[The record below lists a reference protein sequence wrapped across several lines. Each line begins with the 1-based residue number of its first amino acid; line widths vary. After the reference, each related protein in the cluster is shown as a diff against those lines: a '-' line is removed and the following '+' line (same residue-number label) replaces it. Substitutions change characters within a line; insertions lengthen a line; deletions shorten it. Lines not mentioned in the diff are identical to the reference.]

1 MRTTARLITVGLVA
15 ALAVSCNTQRV
26 RIAGQSMSPT
36 LKDGERVTIARGY
49 DKLERGDIV
58 ALKYPR
64 DTSKSFVQRI
74 VGLPGEEISSTE
86 GVVFVNGRKVE
97 EPYVLDG
104 NRFPDTW
111 GPTKIAAGAYFVM
124 GDNRGNSSDS
134 RSWGTVKQELI
145 WAKVLR

>member
-1 MRTTARLITVGLVA
+1 MPRRLGLV
-15 ALAVSCNTQRV
+15 LVLMTLSISCDTQRV
-26 RIAGQSMSPT
+26 KIAGQSMSPT
-36 LKDGERVTIARGY
+36 LKDGERITIARGY

-58 ALKYPR
+58 ALKYPL

-74 VGLPGEEISSTE
+74 VGLPGEEISSTN
-86 GVVFVNGRKVE
+86 GIVSVNGRKLE
-97 EPYVLDG
+97 EPYVLDA
-104 NRFPDTW
+104 NRLGDSW

-145 WAKVLR
+145 WAKMPR